1 MIPLSLS
8 LILFCFLQEAFLPFN
23 LVLLVLVSRAFV
35 VSEKENYYLAFAFGL
50 LLSFLAGFSLGVLSI
65 TYLSLV
71 FVIHIFRRIQFVTH
85 PLIVIPIAA
94 VSLFLDSTIR
104 SLFISSSLNL
114 MSFITQIILII
125 PVYFATL
132 FWEERFIPKKDIKL
146 KVKS

>member
-71 FVIHIFRRIQFVTH
+71 FVIHMFRRIQFVTH
-85 PLIVIPIAA
+85 PVIVIPIAA